1 MNNLKKIIIICLFIL
16 SGTMWVH
23 KDAAALSVDFGNL
36 RPPTENVGCTV
47 TYNAN
52 GGTVSP
58 RTEFIRFC
66 YNEFPTPVRD
76 GYTFLG
82 WYYNGMKMES
92 GSSLASNLD
101 HILIAQWE
109 PNTYTVNFDANGGT
123 CSTLNKNVIFD
134 SIYGS
139 LPNPTR
145 IGYDFLGWSS
155 SKTESKFVNS
165 NNIYTTI
172 GNQTLYALW
181 KEKTVKITFNA
192 SGGKC
197 STPNLSVQYGTSIG
211 ILPVP
216 YRNNYNFAGWYT
228 EISAGN
234 KINDNVT
241 CTFTNDTILYAHW
254 ESNST
259 IVDNKVSQ
267 NVTSSDTDV
276 DQKKNNDTNLS
287 TNKQKKGK
295 ITLSWKKVNGASG
308 YQIKISK
315 SKKFKNCVNKSYGK
329 NKRKASIGN
338 LKKGKT
344 YYVKI
349 RAYAKSGKKKIYGK
363 WSKTVK
369 KKAK

>member
-1 MNNLKKIIIICLFIL
+1 MNNLKKIIVICLFIL
-16 SGTMWVH
+16 TGSIWNH
-23 KDAAALSVDFGNL
+23 NNAAALSMDPDIL

-58 RTEFIRFC
+58 RTEFFRFC
-66 YNEFPTPVRD
+66 YGEFPIPVRN

-82 WYYNGMKMES
+82 WYYNGMKIAS
-92 GSSLASNLD
+92 GSSLASNSD
-101 HILIAQWE
+101 HIFIAQWE
-109 PNTYTVNFDANGGT
+109 PNIYTVNFDANGGS
-123 CSTLNKNVIFD
+123 CSTLN
-134 SIYGS
+134 IYVVYDGTYGA

-145 IGYDFLGWSS
+145 AGYEFIGWSS

-165 NNIYTTI
+165 SDIYTTI

-181 KEKTVKITFNA
+181 KEKTVKITFNTN
-192 SGGKC
+192 GGKC
-197 STPNLSVQYGTSIG
+197 AIPDLTVQQGAPIG

-216 YRNNYNFAGWYT
+216 YKNNYVFAGWYT
-228 EISAGN
+228 NPSGGN
-234 KINDNVT
+234 KINDNDA
-241 CTFTNDTILYAHW
+241 CTFTSDTILYAHW
-254 ESNST
+254 ESNSIT
-259 IVDNKVSQ
+259 DNKVS
-267 NVTSSDTDV
+267 NVTSPDTV
-276 DQKKNNDTNLS
+276 DQKKNDNTHTNVS

-295 ITLSWKKVNGASG
+295 ITLSWKKVNGAAG
-308 YQIKISK
+308 YQIKISQ
-315 SKKFKNCVNKSYGK
+315 SKKFKKCITKTYGK

-338 LKKGKT
+338 LKKGKK